1 MATMEKKDN
10 LGGVVVQ
17 NEDMKK
23 PYADEIDISNRDY
36 SGAVLV
42 LSPEEKRLV
51 RKLDWRIMVSTYHS
65 SSTIQAF

>member
-1 MATMEKKDN
+1 MEKKDN

-51 RKLDWRIMVSTYHS
+51 RKLDWRIMVRTYPS

>member
-51 RKLDWRIMVSTYHS
+51 RKLDWRIMVGTYRS
-65 SSTIQAF
+65 SSNIQAF